1 MYVLKAVRLLIQ
13 ALIYVGAF
21 LGLYF
26 MCKANVL
33 SHQDSAAMTCLRTL
47 EEEINVVE
55 RNIFLK
61 FLRFVPWVGNLLPPT
76 FEKSLDKEKDRYHCE
91 LSNYWIPGFLDNAD
105 EMQRYSTEY
114 LNTLTPSGVAAHR
127 LFIKEGMPLMLLRN
141 LNPKMGLCNGTK
153 LIFDKI
159 HNNYLL
165 ECTIAG
171 GEYKG
176 RKVLIP
182 RITMRPKDTEYVFEW
197 SRRQFPV
204 RLGFAMTINKSQGQ
218 TLQNVGVWL
227 SDPCFSHGQLY
238 VAVSRVVSP
247 KTIKFAIRKID
258 NLRFNFTRNVVY
270 KEVLNN

>member
-1 MYVLKAVRLLIQ
+1 
-13 ALIYVGAF
+13 
-21 LGLYF
+21 
-26 MCKANVL
+26 
-33 SHQDSAAMTCLRTL
+33 
-47 EEEINVVE
+47 
-55 RNIFLK
+55 
-61 FLRFVPWVGNLLPPT
+61 
-76 FEKSLDKEKDRYHCE
+76 
-91 LSNYWIPGFLDNAD
+91 
-105 EMQRYSTEY
+105 
-114 LNTLTPSGVAAHR
+114 
-127 LFIKEGMPLMLLRN
+127 
-141 LNPKMGLCNGTK
+141 MGR
-153 LIFDKI
+153 
-159 HNNYLL
+159 
-165 ECTIAG
+165 